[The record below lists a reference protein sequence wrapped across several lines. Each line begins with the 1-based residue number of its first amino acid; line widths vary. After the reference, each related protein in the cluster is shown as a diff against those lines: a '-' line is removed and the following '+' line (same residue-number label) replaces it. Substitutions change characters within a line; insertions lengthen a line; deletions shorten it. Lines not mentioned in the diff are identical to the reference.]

1 MEQNSQTGLES
12 KSTAKKP
19 TYRER
24 KGSRFNYILL
34 LLKVPP
40 SQRSTIVLI
49 SGDRDM
55 RPTVEG
61 ILEEAVGW
69 KIEICMWERNISQGL
84 KELDGKYEH
93 LSILPLDEHWDEVV
107 YTENVA
113 PPNTDPNSSIV
124 LTVTRGKFS
133 KGDRIDLT
141 QPLWWD
147 TLEQLCTWP
156 VQYKWIED
164 QNNEA
169 RQLLLWFK
177 GLKENKTRI
186 LAEKLKEN
194 KSRLLHV
201 ERCEMYTAFKERYER
216 GPSKQVSDEE
226 GWTEVVKKPKP
237 ARTTGRATTVCEP
250 PRPVTRK
257 QLCAPLLCCLGQNCE
272 DGSNCKY
279 SHNEDNEYFK
289 RRKGK
294 GNRYRKTSMCTQ
306 YPRCKSSTIR
316 CDFAHEESDRW
327 CLKCHTQGHFQR
339 DCKNTKCTHPRH
351 TTTT

>member
-1 MEQNSQTGLES
+1 MES
-12 KSTAKKP
+12 
-19 TYRER
+19 
-24 KGSRFNYILL
+24 
-34 LLKVPP
+34 
-40 SQRSTIVLI
+40 
-49 SGDRDM
+49 
-55 RPTVEG
+55 
-61 ILEEAVGW
+61 
-69 KIEICMWERNISQGL
+69 
-84 KELDGKYEH
+84 
-93 LSILPLDEHWDEVV
+93 
-107 YTENVA
+107 
-113 PPNTDPNSSIV
+113 
-124 LTVTRGKFS
+124 
-133 KGDRIDLT
+133 
-141 QPLWWD
+141 
-147 TLEQLCTWP
+147 
-156 VQYKWIED
+156 

-279 SHNEDNEYFK
+279 SHSREDNEYFK

-339 DCKNTKCTHPRH
+339 DCKNTKCTHHILPQLKCYIIFYQYLQFQFLIIEHLHNMLGIICQGLPLSTYICSTCHKSIHVHVRVCRIVLG
-351 TTTT
+351 